1 MKTAEIVK
9 IKIEKLD
16 DDLCGVA
23 FRGGKKYVVAKTL
36 PDEEVLCEVKR
47 KSGNAVICDVKEILE
62 KSGKRVEPRCKY
74 YDKCGGC
81 NLLHTTHRNQL
92 EIKTALV
99 RRKFA
104 ALGFSAVSDAV
115 GFSEDGSRNKTH
127 IVFGN
132 SKGQIT
138 AGFFNADTHEVVDV
152 EKCLLHGEWYETLRR
167 ILIDFIKKESVSI
180 YNPRT
185 RTGVLRFAVARK
197 IGGAIMLTLVMTKRV
212 DYDFSWLLKSLEKSF
227 GETAVYVN
235 VNNEKTNAVF
245 SDEFIHIAGKRTLS
259 GEMLGIKFELSPNSF
274 YQVNDEI
281 AKTIYE
287 KVLSE
292 IKSGGGNRVVD
303 LFSGIGITSALFA
316 KNGFDVDSV
325 EIVKSAVENAKSIA
339 AKNGVSDKITVRL
352 GDANKIIKSLNL
364 TDCSVFVDPPRAGLQ
379 DVARSLAAAK
389 PQKIVYLSCS
399 LKTLVEDLKILKKAG
414 YEISS
419 VIPYDMFPASKH
431 VETLVS
437 LVKKS

>member
-1 MKTAEIVK
+1 M
-9 IKIEKLD
+9 
-16 DDLCGVA
+16 
-23 FRGGKKYVVAKTL
+23 
-36 PDEEVLCEVKR
+36 
-47 KSGNAVICDVKEILE
+47 
-62 KSGKRVEPRCKY
+62 
-74 YDKCGGC
+74 
-81 NLLHTTHRNQL
+81 
-92 EIKTALV
+92 
-99 RRKFA
+99 
-104 ALGFSAVSDAV
+104 
-115 GFSEDGSRNKTH
+115 
-127 IVFGN
+127 
-132 SKGQIT
+132 
-138 AGFFNADTHEVVDV
+138 
-152 EKCLLHGEWYETLRR
+152 LRR

-185 RTGVLRFAVARK
+185 RAGVLRFAVARK

-227 GETAVYVN
+227 GEAAVYVN

-316 KNGFDVDSV
+316 KNGFAVDSV
-325 EIVKSAVENAKSIA
+325 EIVKSAVENAKTIA

-364 TDCSVFVDPPRAGLQ
+364 TDCSVFVDPPRMGLQ

-399 LKTLVEDLKILKKAG
+399 LKTLVEDLRILKKAG

-431 VETLVS
+431 IEVLTVL
-437 LVKKS
+437 KIK

>member
-1 MKTAEIVK
+1 MKTAEIEK

-16 DDLCGVA
+16 DDLSGVA

-74 YDKCGGC
+74 FDKCGGC
-81 NLLHTTHRNQL
+81 NLLHTSHRNQL
-92 EIKTALV
+92 EIKTALI

-104 ALGFSAVSDAV
+104 ALGFSAVPEAV

-185 RTGVLRFAVARK
+185 RAGVLRFAVARK

-227 GETAVYVN
+227 GEAAVYVN

-292 IKSGGGNRVVD
+292 IKSGGGSRVVD

-316 KNGFDVDSV
+316 KNGFAVDSV
-325 EIVKSAVENAKSIA
+325 EIVKSAVENAKTIA
-339 AKNGVSDKITVRL
+339 AKNGVSDKITVPRL
-352 GDANKIIKSLNL
+352 
-364 TDCSVFVDPPRAGLQ
+364 
-379 DVARSLAAAK
+379 
-389 PQKIVYLSCS
+389 
-399 LKTLVEDLKILKKAG
+399 
-414 YEISS
+414 
-419 VIPYDMFPASKH
+419 
-431 VETLVS
+431 
-437 LVKKS
+437 